1 MFVSLCWTAVVD
13 FLNWSRVKV
22 DEHAVSVF
30 GNLQNGVGHRF
41 DRRFF
46 EHILRK
52 LFPCLLVGE
61 GVGERPDGIIV
72 VIRLLTVVFCKY
84 V

>member
-1 MFVSLCWTAVVD
+1 MSSLCWNAIVD
-13 FLNWSRVKV
+13 FLNGVRVKV
-22 DEHAVSVF
+22 DKHAISVF
-30 GNLQNGVGHRF
+30 GNLQDGVRHRF

-46 EHILRK
+46 EHILRE
-52 LFPCLLVGE
+52 LFPCLLLGE
-61 GVGERPDGIIV
+61 GVGECPNGIIV